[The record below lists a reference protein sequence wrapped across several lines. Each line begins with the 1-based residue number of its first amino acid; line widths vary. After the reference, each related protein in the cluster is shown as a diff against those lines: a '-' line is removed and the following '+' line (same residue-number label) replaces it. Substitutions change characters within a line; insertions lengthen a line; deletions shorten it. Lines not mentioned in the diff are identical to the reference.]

1 MIKTLSKEKGDFAM
15 STKNDFLKEA
25 DELKKQADQ
34 YRQRREVLKGKI
46 TDAEKDIKNRSD
58 EIAAALL
65 DDKDTSILSS
75 RLTGARVDLEGLQGA
90 ISEADRRINDI
101 EDQRKE
107 ALMKARATEFFAAD
121 ADIHPDIINVISD
134 IRLTVEKIKAIE
146 GKYNDLQKIG
156 PLALGRDQTETM
168 YKVFEN
174 LRNVFVSQG
183 ASSVDWQIKNIEHSF
198 APYLAKAR
206 EKIK

>member
-1 MIKTLSKEKGDFAM
+1 M